1 MGTIFANPLEEL
13 AEFQDMNK
21 ELNEGRGPLQVSGCV
36 DSQKA
41 HLISETGGGKRWKLI
56 VTYDDSRA
64 RELFED
70 YRTFDPAVYLY
81 PARDLL
87 FYSSDIHGNLL
98 TRQRMQVF
106 KSLLENETGTVV
118 TTADALMD
126 RLLPLPEIQNSCVHV
141 ACGETI
147 LLEKLK
153 GRLSQLGYERVGQ
166 VDGMGQFSIRGGII
180 DIFPLTEELP
190 VRIELWGDEVDSI
203 RSFDLESQR
212 SVEELQEVALYP
224 ATELLLLP
232 ERMEEGLRQ
241 IEKETKAYAR
251 RCGNR

>member
-1 MGTIFANPLEEL
+1 
-13 AEFQDMNK
+13 
-21 ELNEGRGPLQVSGCV
+21 
-36 DSQKA
+36 
-41 HLISETGGGKRWKLI
+41 
-56 VTYDDSRA
+56 
-64 RELFED
+64 
-70 YRTFDPAVYLY
+70 
-81 PARDLL
+81 
-87 FYSSDIHGNLL
+87 
-98 TRQRMQVF
+98 
-106 KSLLENETGTVV
+106 
-118 TTADALMD
+118 MD